1 MARTPGSLAARPLRR
16 AAAMIAGVAA
26 LTAVAGCAMSTPAD
40 LTPGVDPGL
49 PSMSA
54 TNDPSPG
61 ARSDAGASQAD
72 AASPSGSDGGLKGLA
87 HDAGPDAAQ
96 AAPPP
101 PPPPTAPKPAIGE
114 VLITEVMYA
123 PLTPEPTTEWF
134 ELHSLASSDRALTG
148 LTIKDGSGRM
158 QTIAANVVLAPGAYV
173 VLARTTAGA
182 ISAKVPAGV
191 IAYEYGAGL
200 SNTAGVLLTNGA
212 TGGLALLDGS
222 VTLASAPYG
231 GWFSQPGGHSVQL
244 KVLDASAAA
253 AKASWCLSASTWAAG
268 SDLGTPGAPGDCP

>member
-1 MARTPGSLAARPLRR
+1 
-16 AAAMIAGVAA
+16 
-26 LTAVAGCAMSTPAD
+26 MSAPAD

-49 PSMSA
+49 PTVSA

-61 ARSDAGASQAD
+61 ASNSGKDGGASQVD
-72 AASPSGSDGGLKGLA
+72 AAPPSGGADGGLKGLSQ
-87 HDAGPDAAQ
+87 DAA
-96 AAPPP
+96 
-101 PPPPTAPKPAIGE
+101 PTAPTAPRPAVGE

-134 ELHSLASSDRALTG
+134 ELHSLASTPRSLTG
-148 LTIKDGSGRM
+148 LTIRDGSGRT
-158 QTIAANVVLAPGAYV
+158 QTIAPSVILAPGAYV

-268 SDLGTPGAPGDCP
+268 SDLGTPGAAGDCP

>member
-1 MARTPGSLAARPLRR
+1 MSRTPDLLAAGSSRR
-16 AAAMIAGVAA
+16 AAAMIVGVAA
-26 LTAVAGCAMSTPAD
+26 FAGVFGCAMSAPAD

-49 PSMSA
+49 PTVSA

-61 ARSDAGASQAD
+61 ASNGSNDGGASQVD
-72 AASPSGSDGGLKGLA
+72 AAPPSGGSDGGLKGLSQ
-87 HDAGPDAAQ
+87 DAGVD
-96 AAPPP
+96 AAPP
-101 PPPPTAPKPAIGE
+101 APSAPRPAVGE

-134 ELHSLASSDRALTG
+134 ELHSLASSPRSLTG
-148 LTIKDGSGRM
+148 LTIKDGSGRT
-158 QTIAANVVLAPGAYV
+158 QTIAPNVVLAPGAYV

-200 SNTAGVLLTNGA
+200 PNTAGVLLTNGA
-212 TGGLALLDGS
+212 TGGLALLDGA

-231 GWFSQPGGHSVQL
+231 GWFTQSGGHSVQL
-244 KVLDASAAA
+244 KVVDASVAG
-253 AKASWCLSASTWAAG
+253 AKASWCLSANTWAVG
-268 SDLGTPGAPGDCP
+268 SDQGTPGAPGDCP

>member
-1 MARTPGSLAARPLRR
+1 MARTPGSLAARSLRR
-16 AAAMIAGVAA
+16 AAAMIGGAA
-26 LTAVAGCAMSTPAD
+26 FAAVAGCAMSTPAD

-49 PSMSA
+49 PSVSA

-61 ARSDAGASQAD
+61 TGGGGNDGGASKPD
-72 AASPSGSDGGLKGLA
+72 AASPTGSDAGVKGLA
-87 HDAGPDAAQ
+87 PDAGVDAAPS
-96 AAPPP
+96 APR
-101 PPPPTAPKPAIGE
+101 PAVGE

-148 LTIKDGSGRM
+148 LTIKDGSGRT
-158 QTIAANVVLAPGAYV
+158 QTIAPNVILAPGAYV

-200 SNTAGVLLTNGA
+200 PNTAGVLLTNGA
-212 TGGLALLDGS
+212 TGGLALLDGA

-231 GWFSQPGGHSVQL
+231 GWFSQSGGHSVQL
-244 KVLDASAAA
+244 KVLDATVAA
-253 AKASWCLSASTWAAG
+253 AKASWCLSANTWVAG

>member
-1 MARTPGSLAARPLRR
+1 
-16 AAAMIAGVAA
+16 
-26 LTAVAGCAMSTPAD
+26 MSAPAD

-72 AASPSGSDGGLKGLA
+72 AASPSGPDGGQKGLSQ
-87 HDAGPDAAQ
+87 DAGVDAAS
-96 AAPPP
+96 AAPT
-101 PPPPTAPKPAIGE
+101 PPTAPRPAVGE

-134 ELHSLASSDRALTG
+134 ELHSLASSDRTLTG
-148 LTIKDGSGRM
+148 LTIKDGSGRT
-158 QTIAANVVLAPGAYV
+158 QTIAPSVILAPGAYV

-182 ISAKVPAGV
+182 ISAKVPAGAIV
-191 IAYEYGAGL
+191 YEYGAGL
-200 SNTAGVLLTNGA
+200 PNTAGVLLTNGA
-212 TGGLALLDGS
+212 TGGLALLDGA

-231 GWFSQPGGHSVQL
+231 GWFTQSGGHSVQL
-244 KVLDASAAA
+244 KVLDPSVAA
-253 AKASWCLSASTWAAG
+253 AKASWCLSANTWAAG
-268 SDLGTPGAPGDCP
+268 SDQGTPGAAGDCP